1 MDDALTQLKV
11 SELRKILVDN
21 FGLTKGDANKIK
33 GKTSLI
39 DTIEEYQKN
48 RENMDQKQDPDEVE
62 GINDLLDGLETPGE
76 DEVISI
82 MQELD
87 SIAGTI
93 DTSKD
98 DDVDDLPMNDLP
110 MNDLPTND
118 LAVDDSLNNSL
129 NDKAC
134 QPSDPEWTDYVLSAL
149 TDDEKIKDKNNPGKE
164 YPTTD
169 GLRRLVE
176 KFVGTIVT
184 SRTQIHQ
191 MPSPDNERRATVT
204 VEVEIIPRDRYTL
217 TRTSLL
223 TFEGAADVYSGNSVI
238 PFCNHPVATAETKSE
253 GRAYKKALKI
263 KVSTYEEIGQT
274 LSAQDAQS
282 EYYDDSPNPV
292 YIKDDQINFLDM
304 LCQRLDINVAEFIKY
319 CFPNFKQEL
328 SKLPYDEAG
337 TLLAELQTYQGEG
350 TKKKPKK
357 EIKDIMKGYRA
368 NWQEV
373 WYRSVV

>member
-62 GINDLLDGLETPGE
+62 GINDLLDGLETPDE
-76 DEVISI
+76 DNI
-82 MQELD
+82 MSVMQTLD
-87 SIAGTI
+87 RITRVI
-93 DTSKD
+93 DTSKND
-98 DDVDDLPMNDLP
+98 DVDDVDDLPMNDLP

-129 NDKAC
+129 NDKVC
-134 QPSDPEWTDYVLSAL
+134 RPSDPEWTDYVLSAL

-292 YIKDDQINFLDM
+292 YIKDDQIKFFGH
-304 LCQRLDINVAEFIKY
+304 VV
-319 CFPNFKQEL
+319 
-328 SKLPYDEAG
+328 SKA
-337 TLLAELQTYQGEG
+337 
-350 TKKKPKK
+350 
-357 EIKDIMKGYRA
+357 
-368 NWQEV
+368 
-373 WYRSVV
+373 